1 MAAVAAV
8 ARVAAVAAVARVA
21 GWVPPAVVDSGAVV
35 SQQALE
41 ILATSVDFLAAVPQ
55 QVQMVK
61 EAIFFV
67 LVPHGNIAPLPHAT
81 SPPVGRN
88 CRRTPRSHDL
98 PFSHIS
104 CIFET

>member
-67 LVPHGNIAPLPHAT
+67 LVPHG
-81 SPPVGRN
+81 RN